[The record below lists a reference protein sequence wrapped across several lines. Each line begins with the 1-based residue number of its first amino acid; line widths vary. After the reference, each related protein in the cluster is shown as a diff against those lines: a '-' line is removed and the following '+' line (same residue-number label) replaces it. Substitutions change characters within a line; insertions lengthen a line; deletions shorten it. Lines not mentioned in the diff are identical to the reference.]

1 MNVRLKKTFAWYSGV
16 VHDGQFLINHY
27 TAELDL
33 LTITDDPMHQNRAYE
48 RMKFWFDEVMD
59 GCIFAD
65 EKQDNISQ
73 WQDTGARIISLP
85 NEPVDQ
91 VIGIMLCL
99 KLNAIME
106 DRLVVTDVEIWS
118 RAGDSMSYLHNWKES
133 TGPLAQEGWWMDS
146 RPIWTLNRI
155 NTVGKVVNLGRSPE
169 WKSHGLDWDTAES
182 DSSSTVVFAKFDNDA
197 KK

>member
-1 MNVRLKKTFAWYSGV
+1 MNVRLQY
-16 VHDGQFLINHY
+16 DLEFLGGIY
-27 TAELDL
+27 YQDL
-33 LTITDDPMHQNRAYE
+33 LQLNQYHVSLNLTTQTKNPADTNIAMDRLKCFVLGELESTVFINQSLQERGELMSMMGINITI
-48 RMKFWFDEVMD
+48 
-59 GCIFAD
+59 
-65 EKQDNISQ
+65 
-73 WQDTGARIISLP
+73 LP
-85 NEPVDQ
+85 EEPVDQ
-91 VIGIMLCL
+91 IIGIMLCL

-169 WKSHGLDWDTAES
+169 WKSHDLDWDTAES
-182 DSSSTVVFAKFDNDA
+182 DSSSTVVFAKFDNA